1 MSMSIL
7 GELAAQ
13 DGGIDWS
20 RMNQPFGTLV
30 DPNPVLHSAAGGLV
44 QIRPSDIDA
53 ATAAAMGASGGG
65 LSTKSVAPGDILN
78 PSMMK
83 ARLKAEALHG
93 KYPQYGEAYPGTGP
107 ADLMAKMPDPDK
119 PGKFTSKA
127 FKEPVPYSSWDE
139 ALAKDAEPGFFLQK
153 K

>member
-30 DPNPVLHSAAGGLV
+30 DPNTVLHSAAGGLV

-93 KYPQYGEAYPGTGP
+93 KYPQYGEAYPPVGDP
-107 ADLMAKMPDPDK
+107 ALMSKTPDPK
-119 PGKFTSKA
+119 NPGKFTAKPGP
-127 FKEPVPYSSWDE
+127 EVPYASMEE
-139 ALAKDAEPGFFLQK
+139 AIAKD
-153 K
+153 